1 MEKTKERQ
9 NLKQTEQG
17 SKLITT
23 KQKTKQDEN
32 TKLSKL
38 NPLNY

>member
-9 NLKQTEQG
+9 NLKQTEQD

-23 KQKTKQDEN
+23 KQKTKKDEKAKQTTPRLKN
-32 TKLSKL
+32 
-38 NPLNY
+38 